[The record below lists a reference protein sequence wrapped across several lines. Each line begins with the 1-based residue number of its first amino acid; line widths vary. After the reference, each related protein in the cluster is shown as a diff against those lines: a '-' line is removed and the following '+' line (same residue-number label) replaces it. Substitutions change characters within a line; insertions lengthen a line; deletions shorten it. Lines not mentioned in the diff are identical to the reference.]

1 MDLLV
6 SNMIEPESKFNKIYD
21 SIIVSRDDSLGKGRI
36 QVKVPEITGDSII
49 WANPLLPFG
58 GLRIIAIP
66 PENQEVK
73 VIFNGSIN
81 ECYWLGGN
89 IPENSIAD
97 VDTILIADDKENYI
111 TWQRNTGDIKINSSG
126 SVSVVSKTSIELQ
139 APTITLDGKVSMTN
153 GATGVITPLNMA
165 VVADGVVSQIK

>member
-6 SNMIEPESKFNKIYD
+6 SNMIEPESKFNKLYD
-21 SIIVSRDDSLGKGRI
+21 GVVISREDSLGKGRI

-58 GLRIIAIP
+58 GLRIIIVP

-73 VIFNGSIN
+73 ILFNGSVN

-89 IPENSIAD
+89 IPEKSISD

-111 TWQRNTGDIKINSSG
+111 TWQRNTGDLKVNSSG
-126 SVSVVSKTSIELQ
+126 PVSVISKTSITLK

-165 VVADGVVSQIK
+165 VVADGVVSQIS